1 VTLARDA
8 AIRREVTQTIVKER
22 FLYKS
27 RKKGKGVRL
36 EEKMPVIKREKTQ
49 GTCRARARWT
59 SRKGDTI

>member
-1 VTLARDA
+1 
-8 AIRREVTQTIVKER
+8 VTQTIVKER